1 MGGPSRHLVAYPN
14 FCDKLTFM
22 KKLLAIVGPTGTGKT
37 DLALELAK
45 QFNGEIISA
54 DSRQIYTGMDIGTGK
69 EIRNSKHEIRKS
81 EGSWVVD
88 GVPIY
93 LYDVIDPDQS
103 FSVAEFQQLAYKK
116 IDEIHKQSKLP
127 ILVGGTGLYVRAVIQ
142 GLKIPQVQP
151 DKRLRKRFEKK
162 PLGALLKELEEVD
175 PKAYLKVDK
184 SNPRRVIRALEV
196 YYKTGKTL
204 SSLAKKYKPNFGS
217 LIIGLTAPREILYE
231 KADKRIESWFEKGF
245 IDEVKRLLKKYP
257 PSLSSM
263 SSLGYRQ
270 VISYLEKKTTLAEAI
285 QRTKFD
291 HHSYIR
297 RQLTWFKKEP
307 NIFWFDISGNSFDQ
321 DIHKLI
327 VNWLGNTV

>member
-1 MGGPSRHLVAYPN
+1 
-14 FCDKLTFM
+14 M

>member
-37 DLALELAK
+37 DLAIALAK
-45 QFNGEIISA
+45 KFNGEIISA

-116 IDEIHKQSKLP
+116 IDQIHKKSKSP

-162 PLGALLKELEEVD
+162 PLAALLKELEQVD
-175 PKAYLKVDK
+175 PKTFQKIDK
-184 SNPRRVIRALEV
+184 RNPRRVIRALEV
-196 YYKTGKTL
+196 YHNTGKPASL
-204 SSLAKKYKPNFGS
+204 LAKKFKPDFES
-217 LIIGLTAPREILYE
+217 LLIGLTAPRELLY
-231 KADKRIESWFEKGF
+231 KKTDFRIDSWFKNGF
-245 IDEVKRLLKKYP
+245 TEEVKNLLKKSP
-257 PSLSSM
+257 ADLPSM

-270 VISYLEKKTTLAEAI
+270 TAAYLQEKISLE
-285 QRTKFD
+285 
-291 HHSYIR
+291 
-297 RQLTWFKKEP
+297 
-307 NIFWFDISGNSFDQ
+307 
-321 DIHKLI
+321 
-327 VNWLGNTV
+327 

>member
-1 MGGPSRHLVAYPN
+1 
-14 FCDKLTFM
+14 
-22 KKLLAIVGPTGTGKT
+22 
-37 DLALELAK
+37 
-45 QFNGEIISA
+45 
-54 DSRQIYTGMDIGTGK
+54 MDIGTGK